1 MGSGGRAT
9 EDWRSG
15 ARVWSFGE
23 VIYMLFMGLG
33 FNPILGFF
41 WPIKHTTTT
50 T

>member
-1 MGSGGRAT
+1 MGSGGRAAV
-9 EDWRSG
+9 EWRSG

-23 VIYMLFMGLG
+23 VIYMLVMGLG

>member
-33 FNPILGFF
+33 FNPILGFL
-41 WPIKHTTTT
+41 KHTNTTT
-50 T
+50 